1 MQHGISL
8 SGVKELLELVHSD
21 PSIELT
27 RDLATVVK
35 QKTAHL
41 PAGRQAYMHLGDG
54 RLMRPIQ
61 CFVSH
66 TWGGAAAPLLTSV
79 VEHGERVVAEGGEEP
94 GY

>member
-1 MQHGISL
+1 MQYGISL

-41 PAGRQAYMHLGDG
+41 PAGSQAYMHLGDG

-66 TWGGAAAPLLTSV
+66 TWGGGAMALLESV
-79 VEHGERVVAEGGEEP
+79 IGHGERVVAEGGEEP